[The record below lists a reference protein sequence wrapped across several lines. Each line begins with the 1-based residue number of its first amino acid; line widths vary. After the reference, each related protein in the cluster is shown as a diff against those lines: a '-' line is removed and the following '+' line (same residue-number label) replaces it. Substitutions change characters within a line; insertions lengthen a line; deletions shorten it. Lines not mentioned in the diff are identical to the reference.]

1 MHKASVPQLWNEMLL
16 CSIGEQL
23 DRLVE
28 LKFFKQ
34 SGRTFLE
41 NDGHLIPQL
50 VQEEQSMEMVWNC
63 MGQTY
68 IAMLYVSTW
77 CLPI

>member
-1 MHKASVPQLWNEMLL
+1 MLL

-41 NDGHLIPQL
+41 IDGHLIPQL
-50 VQEEQSMEMVWNC
+50 VQEEQSMEMV
-63 MGQTY
+63 
-68 IAMLYVSTW
+68 
-77 CLPI
+77 